1 MLLQTKSKKKA
12 KHFSFLTNRKQF
24 KKKPAPFKFKPFSI
38 KQKQVLTWWR
48 KDSPV
53 KDMDG
58 IICDGSVRAGKTV
71 VMSLSYVMWA
81 METFRDENLGMAGK
95 TIGSFRRNVITPLK
109 RMLKARGY
117 IVKDHRSEN
126 MLSISKNGV
135 TNFFYVFGGKDEG
148 SQDLIQGITLAG
160 MFFDEVALMPESFV
174 SQATARCSVTGA
186 KFWFNCNPAG
196 PYHWFKQQWLDKFK
210 EKKLVHLHFTM
221 EDNLSLSKEV
231 KERYYRMYSGVF
243 YKRFIL
249 GLWVLAE
256 GIIYDMFNEEEHVI
270 DEWPIDIHDYQVAID
285 YGTKNPTA
293 FVLQGIHYDTD
304 GVATYYNLK
313 EYFYDGRAEGK
324 QKTDNTYY
332 DDLETFCAGYTTEV
346 IIDPSAASLI
356 ALIEE
361 KGVLSV
367 TKADNAVLD
376 GIRTVSR
383 LISERRCLT
392 HRSCINLLR
401 ERSSYVWDEKAS
413 SRGEDKPV
421 KDFDHVMDAER
432 YGIYTKENRG
442 VRLDDY
448 TAALMRGARVHG

>member
-1 MLLQTKSKKKA
+1 MKRKKSTSFKFRP
-12 KHFSFLTNRKQF
+12 FSRKQ
-24 KKKPAPFKFKPFSI
+24 KK
-38 KQKQVLTWWR
+38 LLMWWTDKSPY
-48 KDSPV
+48 KDY
-53 KDMDG
+53 DM
-58 IICDGSVRAGKTV
+58 IICHGSIRSGKTV
-71 VMSLSYVMWA
+71 AMIDSFVTWSLA
-81 METFRDENLGMAGK
+81 KHQHQNFIIAGK
-95 TIGSFRRNVITPLK
+95 SMGALKRNVLEPMFQILTAK
-109 RMLKARGY
+109 GIDY
-117 IVKDHRSEN
+117 HYHRSGDPYVQ
-126 MLSISKNGV
+126 IG
-135 TNFFYVFGGKDEG
+135 TNTYYLFGANNEA
-148 SQDLIQGITLAG
+148 SQDTLQGLTAAG
-160 MFFDEVALMPESFV
+160 AYLDEVALFPRSFV
-174 SQATARCSVTGA
+174 DQAIGRCSAETNGNGGKV
-186 KFWFNCNPAG
+186 FVNCNPAG
-196 PYHWFKQQWLDKFK
+196 PYHWFKTEFIDKAK
-210 EKKLVHLHFTM
+210 EKKIFDLHFTM
-221 EDNLSLSKEV
+221 NDNLSLSERV
-231 KERYYRMYSGVF
+231 KQRFYRIYSGVF
-243 YKRFIL
+243 FQRYIL

-270 DEWPIDIHDYQVAID
+270 DEWPNDIHDYQVAID

-304 GVATYYNLK
+304 GIATYYNLK

-332 DDLETFCAGYTTEV
+332 DDLETFCAGYTNEV
-346 IIDPSAASLI
+346 IIDPSAASFI

-392 HRSCINLLR
+392 HRDCVNLLR

-413 SRGEDKPV
+413 NRGEDKPV

-442 VRLDDY
+442 VRLDEY